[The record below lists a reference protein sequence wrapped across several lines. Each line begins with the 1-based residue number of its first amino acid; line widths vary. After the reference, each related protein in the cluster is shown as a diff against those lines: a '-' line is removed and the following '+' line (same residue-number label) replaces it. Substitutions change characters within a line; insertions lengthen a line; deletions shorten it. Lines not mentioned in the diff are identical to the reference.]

1 MPSTTDEPQ
10 ARLSDA
16 QVGEVL
22 ALTRDADSVELKMT
36 VPDSDRRAAVVALG
50 VDPLDAQIR
59 QVYFFDTP
67 DLKLNGT
74 AWSSGLAGCRG
85 GGTTR

>member
-10 ARLSDA
+10 ARLTDA

-36 VPDSDRRAAVVALG
+36 VPDSHRH
-50 VDPLDAQIR
+50 P
-59 QVYFFDTP
+59 
-67 DLKLNGT
+67 
-74 AWSSGLAGCRG
+74 
-85 GGTTR
+85 